1 MRKYF
6 LIPSLVFL
14 VISCDL
20 FTTREAEDPNQ
31 NRSNFETPSSASI
44 VIKNFKNSLIDKNV
58 QNYLACFVDT
68 LFSRKIYSFSASSEA
83 LSLYQMQGWGINQE
97 NGYLNAVITK
107 VPKDFPISLTLTDTV
122 YSNLGGDSLI
132 YSASYFLNIP
142 FQTGEPYSLNYS
154 GNLEFKMLRDER
166 SLWVI
171 YLWKD
176 TKSQTLP
183 SWSELKGSSY

>member
-6 LIPSLVFL
+6 LILSLVFL